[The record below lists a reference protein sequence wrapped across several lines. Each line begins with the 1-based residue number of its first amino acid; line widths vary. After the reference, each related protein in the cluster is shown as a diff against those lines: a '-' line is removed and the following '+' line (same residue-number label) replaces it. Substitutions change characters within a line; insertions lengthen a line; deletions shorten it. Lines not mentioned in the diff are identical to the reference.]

1 MLEKSDKIFTE
12 ADKNRDKKLSN
23 DELREELK
31 TLRARTEMGR
41 PSTQGCDD
49 DRIHHQEE
57 RVLYSVVRKAI
68 EDLNNRDPESTID
81 ISKWRES
88 VNKFL

>member
-1 MLEKSDKIFTE
+1 MVTH
-12 ADKNRDKKLSN
+12 ADENGDKKLSN
-23 DELREELK
+23 DELRAELK
-31 TLRARTEMGR
+31 TLRDRTGK
-41 PSTQGCDD
+41 PSAQGCDD